1 MVFSLLNTAHSQM
14 MIIIVHSRDSR
25 ESDALYST
33 ITAQQRPTWNYSEK
47 KKANNEISGGVGSL
61 MVDAEL

>member
-1 MVFSLLNTAHSQM
+1 M